1 MSTSIK
7 KLLLVW
13 VTALL
18 GVMISGLTQA
28 ANPDVVLNV
37 GGQSYDITY
46 VTGTY
51 DANVA
56 LLSQQPWFGNATEAM
71 AFATALSNAG
81 TYVLGTP
88 SEAGYPP
95 YFATGISGAPFI
107 NNFLAPVQ
115 TSTGYVGS
123 VVAVDSHSNT
133 ADAFAVVNTSA
144 GAPEIDG
151 SLAPK
156 VGFLLGCL
164 FLMFGRKKQ
173 NVEPILVSSAI

>member
-28 ANPDVVLNV
+28 ANPDVLLNV
-37 GGQSYDITY
+37 SGQSYDITY
-46 VTGTY
+46 ITGTY

-56 LLSQQPWFGNATEAM
+56 LLSQQPWFGYATKAM

-88 SEAGYPP
+88 SDAGYPP
-95 YFATGISGAPFI
+95 YFAIGLNYGSGSWG
-107 NNFLAPVQ
+107 NLYDAPVQ
-115 TSTGYVGS
+115 NRDGS
-123 VVAVDSHSNT
+123 VILGTPEARWYT
-133 ADAFAVVNTSA
+133 EGFAVVNTSA

-164 FLMFGRKKQ
+164 FLMFGRKRQ
-173 NVEPILVSSAI
+173 NSEPMMTA

>member
-56 LLSQQPWFGNATEAM
+56 LLSQQPWFGNATEAKD
-71 AFATALSNAG
+71 FAIALSNAG
-81 TYVLGTP
+81 TYVLGKP
-88 SEAGYPP
+88 SSYGYPP
-95 YFATGISGAPFI
+95 YFATGISGSPFI

-115 TSTGYVGS
+115 SSSGYVGS
-123 VVAVDSHSNT
+123 VVAVDALWT
-133 ADAFAVVNTSA
+133 VDGFAVVNTSA

-164 FLMFGRKKQ
+164 FLMFVRKK
-173 NVEPILVSSAI
+173 

>member
-37 GGQSYDITY
+37 SGQSYDITY
-46 VTGTY
+46 ITGTY

-56 LLSQQPWFGNATEAM
+56 LLSQQPWFGDATKAKN
-71 AFATALSNAG
+71 FAIALSNAG
-81 TYVLGTP
+81 TYVLGQP
-88 SEAGYPP
+88 SLAGYPP
-95 YFATGISGAPFI
+95 YFATGTAGAS
-107 NNFLAPVQ
+107 FLAPYQ

-173 NVEPILVSSAI
+173 SSEPMMTA

>member
-56 LLSQQPWFGNATEAM
+56 LLSQQPWFGDATKAM

-88 SEAGYPP
+88 SDAGYPP
-95 YFATGISGAPFI
+95 YFATGTAGDL
-107 NNFLAPVQ
+107 FLAPYQ
-115 TSTGYVGS
+115 TSSGDVGS
-123 VVAVDSHSNT
+123 VVALDSHSNT

-173 NVEPILVSSAI
+173 KSEPMLTA

>member
-28 ANPDVVLNV
+28 ANPDVLLNV
-37 GGQSYDITY
+37 SGQSYDITY
-46 VTGTY
+46 ITGTY

-81 TYVLGTP
+81 TYVLGKP
-88 SEAGYPP
+88 SSAGYPP
-95 YFATGISGAPFI
+95 YFATGIGGPY
-107 NNFLAPVQ
+107 NNYFLAPVQ
-115 TSTGYVGS
+115 SSDGKVTFGS
-123 VVAVDSHSNT
+123 PDAHWT
-133 ADAFAVVNTSA
+133 FDAFAVVNTSA

-173 NVEPILVSSAI
+173 DSEPMMTA